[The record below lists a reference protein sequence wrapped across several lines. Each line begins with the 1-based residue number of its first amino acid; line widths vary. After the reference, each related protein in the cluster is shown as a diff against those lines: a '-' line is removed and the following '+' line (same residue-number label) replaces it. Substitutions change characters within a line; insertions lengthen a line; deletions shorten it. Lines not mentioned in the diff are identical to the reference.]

1 MMNKVKSRQQIA
13 EEYGVCR
20 KTLYNWLKQEDISLK
35 HRLVSPKE
43 QKEIYEKLGMPSELN
58 YI

>member
-1 MMNKVKSRQQIA
+1 MNRVKSRQQIA

-20 KTLYNWLKQEDISLK
+20 KTLYNWLKQENIQLK

-43 QKEIYEKLGMPSELN
+43 QKEIYEKLGLPIQLN
-58 YI
+58 